1 MTRFKNHLIAAV
13 VGVAAFG
20 AHAEARAQTLEFYV
34 GQLEQFGT
42 NWCPKDWAPANG
54 QLISIAQNQ
63 VLFSLIGTTYGGDGR
78 VTFALPDLRGRAPVH
93 NSDSLPIGAPVGQSS
108 TTLTVAELP
117 THGHGF
123 FADPTGPVSNSPA
136 DSMMGAFP
144 TSLAIYGTSSETP
157 NTPMHPG
164 MAGLAGGNQ
173 PVPTQ
178 SPILATNWC
187 IAMTGVYPSR
197 P

>member
-1 MTRFKNHLIAAV
+1 MIRFKNPLIAAV
-13 VGVAAFG
+13 VSVAALG
-20 AHAEARAQTLEFYV
+20 VHSEARAQTSDFYV
-34 GQLEQFGT
+34 GQLQQFGAD
-42 NWCPKDWAPANG
+42 WCPKDWAPANG
-54 QLISIAQNQ
+54 QLISIAQNST
-63 VLFSLIGTTYGGDGR
+63 LFSLLGVTYGGDGR

-93 NSDSLPIGAPVGQSS
+93 QSDSLPIGAPVGQSS
-108 TTLTVAELP
+108 TTLTLAELP

-144 TSLAIYGTSSETP
+144 PSLAIYGPSSETP
-157 NTPMHPG
+157 NTPMNPG
-164 MAGLAGGNQ
+164 MAAPAGGSQ
-173 PVPTQ
+173 PVSTQ
-178 SPILATNWC
+178 SPILATTWC